1 MSRDTQAAELRSVD
15 PATLEELG
23 TVAVSPPEEVS
34 EAVSEARV
42 AAARWAQS
50 SFDERRSLLGAVAQ
64 EVLARADHLTATVT
78 AEVGKPLVES
88 YTAELFV
95 ALGNLVWAASNAPRV
110 L

>member
-1 MSRDTQAAELRSVD
+1 MERDTQAAELRSVD

-23 TVAVSPPEEVS
+23 TLPVSPPEEVY
-34 EAVSEARV
+34 EVVAEARL

-50 SFDERRSLLGAVAQ
+50 TFDERRSLLGAVAQ
-64 EVLARADHLTATVT
+64 EALARAEVLTATVT

-95 ALGNLVWAASNAPRV
+95 ALDSLVWAASNAP
-110 L
+110 